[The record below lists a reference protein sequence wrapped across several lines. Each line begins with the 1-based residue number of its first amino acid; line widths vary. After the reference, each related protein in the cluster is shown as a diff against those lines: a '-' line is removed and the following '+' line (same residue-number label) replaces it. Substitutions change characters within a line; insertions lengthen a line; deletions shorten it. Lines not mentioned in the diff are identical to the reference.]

1 MADEEVLEDA
11 NDEPTELEILTQI
24 ANDFRYFIKCTIPN
38 SIYVDWE
45 YPDPEPDPDP
55 DPDPDPEPDPDSE

>member
-1 MADEEVLEDA
+1 MADGDEIVQEDA
-11 NDEPTELEILTQI
+11 EPTELEILTQI

-45 YPDPEPDPDP
+45 YPE
-55 DPDPDPEPDPDSE
+55 PDSES

>member
-45 YPDPEPDPDP
+45 YPEPDPGH
-55 DPDPDPEPDPDSE
+55 SR